1 MWSLE
6 LGVRL
11 GDMSVSAATSGSAVK
26 LLTSFS
32 GAVQKNLA
40 VLFTAQ
46 ALNTGATTV
55 STSLSSI
62 IIVHITGADKLS
74 GLPSTIN
81 FFMSAIAAFW
91 AGRLMAARGRRIG
104 LSLGYLI
111 GFIGAALAATMAL
124 EKNLIGF
131 LIGGAMVGTANGAV
145 QQGRYAVA
153 DMVGAKVR
161 GTVMGWILTGSVL
174 GSVASNLLS
183 SIVRSYAKGI
193 NLPEIEFGWYLGS
206 AFMLIAGLIV
216 WFFLRPDPRD
226 LALLE
231 RSEAQGLALLE
242 RSEAHALALQTS
254 SFTTSDVSANLEGRS
269 WATLLERPGIRLALS
284 SMTFGQAVMVM
295 LMVLMPLH
303 ADHLGIAPLTI
314 TSLITSHIFG
324 MFSLSW
330 LTGRLADLWGRRT
343 IIMLGALQL
352 ALSGFIAIF
361 ATRPLEMAISLFILG
376 TGWNFCSVGGST
388 LLTDSLEPFERA
400 RVQGGAETLVWI
412 SAAIGALGGG
422 LIAGTFGF
430 PILGVIGM
438 IAGLMP
444 LLVALLTRERKS

>member
-1 MWSLE
+1 
-6 LGVRL
+6 
-11 GDMSVSAATSGSAVK
+11 MSVSTSTSVSPLGI
-26 LLTSFS
+26 LNSFS
-32 GAVQKNLA
+32 GAVQKNLL
-40 VLFTAQ
+40 VLFSAQ

-62 IIVHITGADKLS
+62 IIVHITGADQLS

-81 FFMSAIAAFW
+81 FFMSAVAAFW

-104 LSLGYLI
+104 LSLGYAI
-111 GFIGAALAATMAL
+111 GFVGAALAATMAL

-131 LIGGAMVGTANGAV
+131 LIGGALVGVANGAV

-174 GSVASNLLS
+174 GSILSNVIS
-183 SIVRSYAKGI
+183 SYVRAYAKGI

-206 AFMLIAGLIV
+206 AFMLLAGTIV
-216 WFFLRPDPRD
+216 WFFLRPEPLT
-226 LALLE
+226 LAPK
-231 RSEAQGLALLE
+231 
-242 RSEAHALALQTS
+242 TS
-254 SFTTSDVSANLEGRS
+254 SITTETLSNNLEVRS
-269 WATLLERPGIRLALS
+269 WRTLLAVPNIRLALS
-284 SMTFGQAVMVM
+284 SMTFGQLVMVM

-324 MFSLSW
+324 MFGGSW
-330 LTGRLADLWGRRT
+330 LTGRLADVWGRRT
-343 IIMLGALQL
+343 IIMLGALQF

-361 ATRPLEMAISLFILG
+361 ATRPLEMGISLFLLG

-388 LLTDSLEPFERA
+388 LLTDNLEVSERA
-400 RVQGGAETLVWI
+400 RVQGGAETMVWI
-412 SAAIGALGGG
+412 SAATGALGGG

-438 IAGLMP
+438 IAGLVP
-444 LLVALLTRERKS
+444 LAVALVTRDTKNL

>member
-1 MWSLE
+1 
-6 LGVRL
+6 
-11 GDMSVSAATSGSAVK
+11 MSVSVSKSVSPVG
-26 LLTSFS
+26 LFNSFS
-32 GAVQKNLA
+32 GAVQKNLTI
-40 VLFTAQ
+40 LFTAQ

-62 IIVHITGADKLS
+62 VIVHITGADKFS

-81 FFMSAIAAFW
+81 FFMSAVAAFW
-91 AGRLMAARGRRIG
+91 AGRLMAAKGRRIG
-104 LSLGYLI
+104 LSLGYAI
-111 GFIGAALAATMAL
+111 GFVGAALAATMAL

-131 LIGGAMVGTANGAV
+131 LIGGALVGLANGAV

-174 GSVASNLLS
+174 GSVATTIIS
-183 SIVRSYAKGI
+183 SYVRTYAKGI

-206 AFMLIAGLIV
+206 LFMLIAGLII
-216 WFFLRPDPRD
+216 WFFLRPEPLT
-226 LALLE
+226 LAP
-231 RSEAQGLALLE
+231 
-242 RSEAHALALQTS
+242 QTS
-254 SFTTSDVSANLEGRS
+254 SVTTEDVPRNLEVRS
-269 WATLLERPGIRLALS
+269 WKTLLAVPNIRLALS
-284 SMTFGQAVMVM
+284 SMTFGQLVMVM

-314 TSLITSHIFG
+314 TTLITSHIFG

-330 LTGRLADLWGRRT
+330 LTGSLADKWGRRT
-343 IIMLGALQL
+343 IIMLGALQF

-361 ATRPLEMAISLFILG
+361 ATRPLEMGISLFLLG

-388 LLTDSLEPFERA
+388 LLTDNLEPSERA
-400 RVQGGAETLVWI
+400 RVQGGAETMVWI
-412 SAAIGALGGG
+412 FAAIGALGGG

-438 IAGLMP
+438 IAGLVP
-444 LLVALLTRERKS
+444 LGVALVTSDTKNL

>member
-1 MWSLE
+1 
-6 LGVRL
+6 
-11 GDMSVSAATSGSAVK
+11 MSVSASTSGSG
-26 LLTSFS
+26 LINSFS
-32 GAVQKNLA
+32 AAVQKNLL
-40 VLFTAQ
+40 VLFSAQ

-91 AGRLMAARGRRIG
+91 AGRLMAAKGRRIG
-104 LSLGYLI
+104 LSLGYAI
-111 GFIGAALAATMAL
+111 GFVGAALAATMAL

-131 LIGGAMVGTANGAV
+131 LIGGALVGVANGAV

-174 GSVASNLLS
+174 GALMGKGLSVLIGN
-183 SIVRSYAKGI
+183 YAR
-193 NLPEIEFGWYLGS
+193 NAHLPEIELGWYVGS
-206 AFMLIAGLIV
+206 LFMLIAGIIV
-216 WFFLRPDPRD
+216 WFFLRPDPKD
-226 LALLE
+226 LTL
-231 RSEAQGLALLE
+231 R
-242 RSEAHALALQTS
+242 TS
-254 SFTTSDVSANLEGRS
+254 SVAIFNAPTDHLEVRS
-269 WATLLERPGIRLALS
+269 WSTLLQVPNIRLALS

-303 ADHLGIAPLTI
+303 ADHLEIGASII
-314 TSLITSHIFG
+314 YWLIFSHIFG

-330 LTGRLADLWGRRT
+330 LTGSLADKWGRRT
-343 IIMLGALQL
+343 IIMLGALQF

-361 ATRPLEMAISLFILG
+361 ATRPLEMGISLFLLG

-388 LLTDSLEPFERA
+388 LLTDNLEPSERP
-400 RVQGGAETLVWI
+400 RVQGGAETMVWI
-412 SAAIGALGGG
+412 FAATGALGGG

-438 IAGLMP
+438 IAGLVP
-444 LLVALLTRERKS
+444 LAVALVTREAKNL

>member
-1 MWSLE
+1 
-6 LGVRL
+6 
-11 GDMSVSAATSGSAVK
+11 MSVSATTSSSPVG
-26 LLTSFS
+26 LFQSFS
-32 GAVQKNLA
+32 SAVQKNLV

-46 ALNTGATTV
+46 ALNTGAITV

-62 IIVHITGADKLS
+62 VIKHITGADQLA

-81 FFMSAIAAFW
+81 FFMSAVAAFW

-104 LSLGYLI
+104 LSLGYFV
-111 GFIGAALAATMAL
+111 GFVGAAIAATMAL

-131 LIGGAMVGTANGAV
+131 LFGGALVGIANGAV

-153 DMVGAKVR
+153 DMVGASVR
-161 GTVMGWILTGSVL
+161 GTVMGWILTGSVI
-174 GSVASNLLS
+174 GSVLSNVFSGL
-183 SIVRSYAKGI
+183 VRSYAKGI
-193 NLPEIEFGWYLGS
+193 HLPEIEFGWYLGS
-206 AFMLIAGLIV
+206 LFMLISGIIV
-216 WFFLRPDPRD
+216 WFFLRPDPKD
-226 LALLE
+226 
-231 RSEAQGLALLE
+231 
-242 RSEAHALALQTS
+242 LALQTIS
-254 SFTTSDVSANLEGRS
+254 ITTPDSPTNFGGRS
-269 WATLLERPGIRLALS
+269 WGALFKNPNIRLALS
-284 SMTFGQAVMVM
+284 SMTFGQGVMVM

-324 MFSLSW
+324 MFFFSW

-352 ALSGFIAIF
+352 VFSGFIAIF
-361 ATRPLEMAISLFILG
+361 ATRPLEMGISLFFLG

-412 SAAIGALGGG
+412 FAATGALGGG

-430 PILGVIGM
+430 PVLGVVGM
-438 IAGLMP
+438 IAGLVP
-444 LLVALLTRERKS
+444 LGVALLTRASKNL

>member
-1 MWSLE
+1 
-6 LGVRL
+6 
-11 GDMSVSAATSGSAVK
+11 MSVSASTSGSG
-26 LLTSFS
+26 LINSFS
-32 GAVQKNLA
+32 KAVQKNLL
-40 VLFTAQ
+40 VLFSAQ

-62 IIVHITGADKLS
+62 IIVHITGADQLS

-81 FFMSAIAAFW
+81 FFMSAISAFW

-104 LSLGYLI
+104 LSLGYAI
-111 GFIGAALAATMAL
+111 GFVGAALAATMAL

-131 LIGGAMVGTANGAV
+131 LIGGAMVGVANGAV

-153 DMVGAKVR
+153 DMVGARVR

-174 GSVASNLLS
+174 GSILSNLIS
-183 SIVRSYAKGI
+183 SYVRAYAKGI

-206 AFMLIAGLIV
+206 LFMLIAGLIV
-216 WFFLRPDPRD
+216 WFFLRPEPLT
-226 LALLE
+226 LAPK
-231 RSEAQGLALLE
+231 
-242 RSEAHALALQTS
+242 TS
-254 SFTTSDVSANLEGRS
+254 SVTAENLPINLEVRD
-269 WATLLERPGIRLALS
+269 WKTLMAVPNIRLALS
-284 SMTFGQAVMVM
+284 SMTFGQLVMVM

-314 TSLITSHIFG
+314 TTLITSHIFG
-324 MFSLSW
+324 MFGFSW
-330 LTGRLADLWGRRT
+330 LTGRLADVWGRRT
-343 IIMLGALQL
+343 IIMLGALQF
-352 ALSGFIAIF
+352 ALSGFIAVF
-361 ATRPLEMAISLFILG
+361 ATRPLEMGISLFLLG

-388 LLTDSLEPFERA
+388 LLTDNLDPSERA
-400 RVQGGAETLVWI
+400 RVQGGAETMVWI

-422 LIAGTFGF
+422 VIAGTFGF

-444 LLVALLTRERKS
+444 LGVALMTSDSKNL